1 MRVLILALLLV
12 GCAKPDTGLGVAV
25 QVPPLPAQLNEKARP
40 LPANNDTSMG
50 GQVLDNTR
58 NIRAYNQVGFKYN
71 RLLEY
76 YECVRKAVNQRKK
89 PKCQ

>member
-12 GCAKPDTGLGVAV
+12 GCAKPETGLAV
-25 QVPPLPAQLNEKARP
+25 GIQVPPVPLQLSEKAKALSP
-40 LPANNDTSMG
+40 NNDTSMG

-58 NIRAYNQVGFKYN
+58 NIREYNEVGFKYN

-76 YECVRKAVNQRKK
+76 YNCVREAVNQRKK
-89 PKCQ
+89 PECQ

>member
-1 MRVLILALLLV
+1 MRVLFLALLLI
-12 GCAKPDTGLGVAV
+12 GCTKPDTGLAVAV
-25 QVPPLPAQLNEKARP
+25 QVPPLPAQLAEKPKP

-58 NIRAYNQVGFKYN
+58 NIRAYNEVGFKYN

-76 YECVRKAVNQRKK
+76 YECVREAVNKRKK
-89 PKCQ
+89 PECQ